1 MASAAP
7 DTTAGSAALT
17 RSIRAHL
24 SLAALLIALLIGGLG
39 GWAAFTE
46 ISGAVVGSGTIVVE
60 SAVKHV
66 QHREGGIVQEIR
78 VQDGDEVK
86 AGSVLV
92 RLDDTT
98 VRTTLAAV
106 VGQLVDLKAT
116 RARLIAERDGKGRI
130 DFPPPETQEAHNGLA
145 EIEAGQTM
153 LMHARRIGLANR
165 KQQLEE
171 QVRQLEKQISGLD
184 AQRQAKQD
192 EVALLDDELAG
203 VATLVGKRLVTK
215 NRITGL
221 KRDRTRLQGEH
232 GELVSQIAGLHRAI
246 SERRAQIVQ
255 LDEDRRAEILEELQ
269 DAWSRIAELEE
280 KRLAI
285 EDERS
290 RLAIRA
296 PRSGTV
302 HRMAVHTIG
311 GVIAPGE
318 TVLQIVPREDVLVI
332 EAKVSPADIDQL
344 YVDQEAT
351 IRFPGLDHRTTPHIN
366 AHVLTLA
373 ADQTLDEATQVPYYA
388 VRLAM
393 PDSEVAKLEG
403 QKLVQGMPV
412 EAFITTA
419 NRTVLSY
426 LTKPIVDQIAHAMKD

>member
-1 MASAAP
+1 
-7 DTTAGSAALT
+7 
-17 RSIRAHL
+17 
-24 SLAALLIALLIGGLG
+24 
-39 GWAAFTE
+39 
-46 ISGAVVGSGTIVVE
+46 
-60 SAVKHV
+60 VKHV
-66 QHREGGIVQEIR
+66 QHREGGIVREIL
-78 VQDGDEVK
+78 VKDGDVVK

-92 RLDDTT
+92 RLDDTA

-116 RARLIAERDGKGRI
+116 RARLVAERDGKDRI
-130 DFPPPETQEAHNGLA
+130 DFPPSEYREAPKDLA

-153 LMHARRIGLANR
+153 LMKARRISMANR

-184 AQRQAKQD
+184 AQRRAKQN
-192 EVALLDDELAG
+192 EVALLDEELAG
-203 VATLVGKRLVTK
+203 VSTLIGKKLVTK
-215 NRITGL
+215 NRITSL
-221 KRDRTRLQGEH
+221 KRDRAKLLGEH

-255 LDEDRRAEILEELQ
+255 LDEERRAEILQALQ
-269 DAWSRIAELEE
+269 DVWSRIAELEE

-285 EDERS
+285 DDERS
-290 RLAIRA
+290 RLEIRA

-302 HRMAVHTIG
+302 HQMAVHTIG

-344 YVDQEAT
+344 YVDQQAT
-351 IRFPGLDHRTTPHIN
+351 IRFPGLDHRTTPRIN
-366 AHVLTLA
+366 AHVQTIA
-373 ADQTLDEATQVPYYA
+373 ADQTADEATQAPYYA
-388 VRLAM
+388 VRLVM
-393 PDSEVAKLEG
+393 PDSEVARLKD

-426 LTKPIVDQIAHAMKD
+426 LTKPIVDQIAHAMNDG